1 MAIIETT
8 EFDPEY
14 FVERRIYIDTMTG
27 QQVPESEVMAMRDAE
42 ANARASAEL
51 AAQQGRERA
60 AQEAAAQ
67 AAAYAEQL
75 RIVQAQQAAEAAN
88 AERLRQEGIA
98 AAEANARARAEAE
111 AAARAQAT
119 PAPTPFGQGMGEA
132 RGYPYAIT
140 NAYGDEYQRFDANGN
155 LTEYLNKQG
164 KWEKASDIQAL
175 GVVNMPGGG
184 YQTEYRKPGIDGT
197 FFSSTYAPM
206 MSPYREDQGG
216 FLGEGGWQNLAKL
229 ALTGVTAGLAAP
241 ATAAI
246 NAATGLGSIGS
257 AALYGGLTG
266 AAGGAITGG
275 GQGALQ
281 GGLLGAAGGAA
292 MGALGGGGAE
302 AFPVEAPNANFTG
315 LDAGNFNTWGMGEF
329 QPFAGGDV
337 GLGSGMV
344 TQFNPDGS
352 FVTLAGAPDYT
363 YSVDTGAD
371 QGSVTTEQVDPNE
384 RVLTAEEAENLMRY
398 NILPADMQTPA
409 GFDLFET
416 PKALLSGEYGG
427 LIKGG
432 LTLGALAAANAL
444 RSNEPVPTGGSG
456 LTAAQLQAIVST
468 MPSMIGQ
475 YTAQAQDMGG
485 TGQMGQG
492 YTPAVSQAIAQLFP
506 TFSLPTTGPFYGAG
520 RFGEGYAPNA
530 PIIKV

>member
-1 MAIIETT
+1 MALLDVNKYGTDTDETREYNYLASLANRQIERGRPDLAQQ
-8 EFDPEY
+8 F
-14 FVERRIYIDTMTG
+14 ID
-27 QQVPESEVMAMRDAE
+27 Q
-42 ANARASAEL
+42 ANALAS
-51 AAQQGRERA
+51 QFD
-60 AQEAAAQ
+60 AAA
-67 AAAYAEQL
+67 AKNSMDLAVPYGTGFGKALGYEYG
-75 RIVQAQQAAEAAN
+75 VQ
-88 AERLRQEGIA
+88 
-98 AAEANARARAEAE
+98 
-111 AAARAQAT
+111 
-119 PAPTPFGQGMGEA
+119 
-132 RGYPYAIT
+132 
-140 NAYGDEYQRFDANGN
+140 NAYGDVYKKFDAQGN
-155 LTEYLNKQG
+155 LTGYLDKRGN
-164 KWEKASDIQAL
+164 WVNASDIKPVAVGD
-175 GVVNMPGGG
+175 GVTFYEHPDFPGKSFTAES
-184 YQTEYRKPGIDGT
+184 Q
-197 FFSSTYAPM
+197 YAPM
-206 MSPYREDQGG
+206 MSPYSEDQGG
-216 FLGEGGWQNLAKL
+216 WLGEGGWQNLAKL

-302 AFPVEAPNANFTG
+302 AIPVEPPNANFTG

-337 GLGSGMV
+337 GLGSGML

-352 FVTLAGAPDYT
+352 FVTLAGAPDASEFTYT
-363 YSVDTGAD
+363 VEDDLGDA
-371 QGSVTTEQVDPNE
+371 V
-384 RVLTAEEAENLMRY
+384 RY
-398 NILPADMQTPA
+398 GQTPEEVA
-409 GFDLFET
+409 AWEEGLPPPDSALQSAINSA
-416 PKALLSGEYGG
+416 KALFGGEYGN

-432 LTLGALAAANAL
+432 LTLGALTAANAL
-444 RSNEPVPTGGSG
+444 RSNQPVPTTSSG
-456 LTAAQLQAIVST
+456 LSSAELQAIVSA

-475 YTAQAQDMGG
+475 YTAQAQEMGG

-520 RFGEGYAPNA
+520 RFGESYAPNA